1 MPRSRARSRDLHGNA
16 PDDARAALLIIDMIN
31 TFEFEGA
38 ASMMSR
44 ALTAARAI
52 RSLKRRAKQAGIPAV
67 YVNDNFGRWRSDFRA
82 LLKHVRRRGSP
93 GRPSPSCSRP
103 TTRITSC

>member
-44 ALTAARAI
+44 ALAAARAI
-52 RSLKRRAKQAGIPAV
+52 NALKRRAKQARIPAV

-82 LLKHVRRRGSP
+82 LLKHVRESR
-93 GRPSPSCSRP
+93 SPSCSRP
-103 TTRITSC
+103 TMTITSC